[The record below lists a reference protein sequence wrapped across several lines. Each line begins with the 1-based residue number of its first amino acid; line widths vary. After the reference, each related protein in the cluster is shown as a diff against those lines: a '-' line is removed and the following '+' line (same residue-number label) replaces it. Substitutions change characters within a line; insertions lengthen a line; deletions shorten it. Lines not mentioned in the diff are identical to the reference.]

1 MQAPLAVAAG
11 ERLLEGQHVEKNLES
26 LASCV
31 KVQISGKSQLHI
43 KGRQDMEEI
52 FEDCHDVEVVY
63 QRCCGLDVHKKI
75 IVACLIIVAAD
86 GKRRKQ
92 IRTFG
97 TTTAALLELLDWLK
111 AAGCTIVGMEA
122 TGVYWKPVYNLLEG
136 HFELVVANARHIKAV
151 PGHKTDV
158 KDAQWIASL
167 LQHGLLKA
175 SFVPSSEQRELRELT
190 RYRTTLVEERA
201 RIVNRLQKTLE
212 DTNLKLGDVVSD
224 MTGKSAQAILRGL
237 LAGETDPAVL
247 ADLARGRLKAKRAE
261 LEAALVGTIKPHHHF
276 LLTEHLDHLHRLDQS
291 IERVGAEIEARM
303 GPFLPPE
310 PEKDSSKQPQAVQ
323 APSDEQPQAEPTASD
338 EPSEPATKAPLS
350 LAQAVVLLCSIPGIS
365 QRAAEGILAE
375 IGTNMDRFASAKHLA
390 SWAGMCPGHHESAG
404 KRSSGKTTKG
414 SPWLRKLLVQAALAA
429 GRTKNTYLSAQYGRL
444 AARRGKKR
452 ASIAVGHTI
461 LVIIFH
467 VLREQK
473 PYQELGGNF
482 FDEQER
488 QAVEKRLVQRLEK
501 LGYDVTLEP
510 VAHAA

>member
-1 MQAPLAVAAG
+1 
-11 ERLLEGQHVEKNLES
+11 
-26 LASCV
+26 
-31 KVQISGKSQLHI
+31 
-43 KGRQDMEEI
+43 MEEL

-63 QRCCGLDVHKKI
+63 QRCCGLDVHKKM

-111 AAGCTIVGMEA
+111 AAGCTHVGMEA
-122 TGVYWKPVYNLLEG
+122 TGVYWKPIYNLLEG

-175 SFVPSSEQRELRELT
+175 SFVPSTEQRELRELT

-224 MTGKSAQAILRGL
+224 ITGKSAQAILRGL
-237 LAGETDPAVL
+237 LAGETDPKVL
-247 ADLARGRLKAKRAE
+247 ADLARGRLKAKK
-261 LEAALVGTIKPHHHF
+261 ALVGTIKPHHQF
-276 LLTEHLDHLHRLDQS
+276 LLREHLDHIHQLDQS
-291 IERVGAEIEARM
+291 IGRVGAEIEARM
-303 GPFLPPE
+303 GPLLPPE
-310 PEKDSSKQPQAVQ
+310 PEEASGKQPEAEQ
-323 APSDEQPQAEPTASD
+323 APSDEQTQAEQTS
-338 EPSEPATKAPLS
+338 SEKQTQPANQEPLS

-375 IGTNMDRFASAKHLA
+375 IGVNMDRFASAKHLA
-390 SWAGMCPGHHESAG
+390 SWAGMCPGNHESAG
-404 KRSSGKTTKG
+404 KRTSGRTNKG
-414 SPWLRKLLVQAALAA
+414 SPWLRKLLVQVALAA

-452 ASIAVGHTI
+452 ATIALGHTI

-467 VLREQK
+467 VLRDQK
-473 PYQELGGNF
+473 PYEELGSNF
-482 FDEQER
+482 FDQRER
-488 QAVEKRLVQRLEK
+488 LAVEKRLVQRLEK
-501 LGYDVTLEP
+501 LGYDVSLQP
-510 VAHAA
+510 AAHAA

>member
-1 MQAPLAVAAG
+1 
-11 ERLLEGQHVEKNLES
+11 
-26 LASCV
+26 
-31 KVQISGKSQLHI
+31 
-43 KGRQDMEEI
+43 
-52 FEDCHDVEVVY
+52 
-63 QRCCGLDVHKKI
+63 
-75 IVACLIIVAAD
+75 
-86 GKRRKQ
+86 
-92 IRTFG
+92 
-97 TTTAALLELLDWLK
+97 
-111 AAGCTIVGMEA
+111 
-122 TGVYWKPVYNLLEG
+122 
-136 HFELVVANARHIKAV
+136 
-151 PGHKTDV
+151 
-158 KDAQWIASL
+158 
-167 LQHGLLKA
+167 
-175 SFVPSSEQRELRELT
+175 
-190 RYRTTLVEERA
+190 
-201 RIVNRLQKTLE
+201 
-212 DTNLKLGDVVSD
+212 
-224 MTGKSAQAILRGL
+224 
-237 LAGETDPAVL
+237 VL

-261 LEAALVGTIKPHHHF
+261 LEEALVGTIKPHHRF
-276 LLTEHLDHLHRLDQS
+276 LLREHLDHIHQLDQS

-303 GPFLPPE
+303 GPDEPPE
-310 PEKDSSKQPQAVQ
+310 PEKDLGKQPQ
-323 APSDEQPQAEPTASD
+323 DEQPEAEPTASD
-338 EPSEPATKAPLS
+338 ESCEPATKAPLS

-390 SWAGMCPGHHESAG
+390 SWAGMCPGNHESAG

-488 QAVEKRLVQRLEK
+488 QAVEKRLVHRLEK